1 LREWG
6 SNAKFFVSK
15 VAPKLWGDKLDI
27 KQEISGPGGGPLQ
40 THVLLDVLLT
50 PANLERLIR
59 SAAAKLALPAPSQ
72 IIEAVATPIA
82 EAVAG
87 VAYGALRGGAEA
99 LDETELGDDT
109 PSDEQS
115 LYEAPQSAAA
125 DMKNNR

>member
-40 THVLLDVLLT
+40 AHVLLDVLLT
-50 PANLERLIR
+50 PANLERLTDLEVKSIR

-87 VAYGALRGGAEA
+87 VAYGALRGGAGA
-99 LDETELGDDT
+99 LDETELGDH
-109 PSDEQS
+109 
-115 LYEAPQSAAA
+115 
-125 DMKNNR
+125 R